1 MCLPWF
7 VCISEKVLHDGT
19 LAIGLRRTCP
29 NELIDLGLAF
39 TDRCGR
45 RENTVGLRQRKF
57 PLMACWLRGVLVR

>member
-1 MCLPWF
+1 M
-7 VCISEKVLHDGT
+7 CISEKVLHDGT

-39 TDRCGR
+39 TDRCSR